1 MPGTKCN
8 TQLSTRSIFVHIPTG
23 GWKSA
28 IGTQQYYVHGYTT
41 RTHKQTEHLKS
52 GVYKM
57 VSLCWWPF
65 FNVPCKHM
73 YYTDPMHARY
83 VFCVSVKNYTKIVR
97 FEGETCDQQFSFAT
111 AMKHTKRQ
119 YFRRKLFLCWF
130 LKSALYWL
138 VVLCTNTH
146 LDNLVIHRSFC
157 NDRDTK
163 SLKYTIL
170 WKLQCAMLKEEKE
183 WKI

>member
-1 MPGTKCN
+1 MCIKWCRCVGDHFSTFHVN
-8 TQLSTRSIFVHIPTG
+8 TCITRIQCMLVTFSVWVLKI
-23 GWKSA
+23 
-28 IGTQQYYVHGYTT
+28 T
-41 RTHKQTEHLKS
+41 RKLFALRAKP
-52 GVYKM
+52 
-57 VSLCWWPF
+57 VS
-65 FNVPCKHM
+65 K
-73 YYTDPMHARY
+73 
-83 VFCVSVKNYTKIVR
+83 
-97 FEGETCDQQFSFAT
+97 QFSFAT